1 MQLPEFLWFIAH
13 ILSYCNVSC
22 GLISCGIL
30 HSMEKAISGS
40 SFPGGGRYGFIVWL
54 NKFLLML
61 RTEEVVHCLHGIECF
76 EWNLDEDGVPI
87 AHGAVPKAGEFKG

>member
-1 MQLPEFLWFIAH
+1 MLQRGSIQDVPLDGER
-13 ILSYCNVSC
+13 
-22 GLISCGIL
+22 GLG
-30 HSMEKAISGS
+30 
-40 SFPGGGRYGFIVWL
+40 
-54 NKFLLML
+54 LML